1 MSVCK
6 TSGSHDHAPRAS
18 VVVHRH
24 CYSLRSLT
32 GASLSPSVLSWG
44 PVPFSGS
51 DRQSP
56 PVFNCSGAFLPTEG
70 VVPSCWVWGF
80 LLLHTRNRLG
90 VHLPTSSPLR
100 LLPTCRHEG
109 SFEAHAFWL
118 STLRLFSRRP
128 LTTNRSHSH
137 KFSPCSHQV
146 KNPHTHALLK
156 V

>member
-6 TSGSHDHAPRAS
+6 TSGSHGSCSQGLCCCSSPLLLS
-18 VVVHRH
+18 TFPN
-24 CYSLRSLT
+24 RSLSSPLQSFP
-32 GASLSPSVLSWG
+32 GVPCHSLALISKVPLS
-44 PVPFSGS
+44 ST
-51 DRQSP
+51 
-56 PVFNCSGAFLPTEG
+56 ALE
-70 VVPSCWVWGF
+70 PSCWVWGF
-80 LLLHTRNRLG
+80 LLLHARNRLG

-128 LTTNRSHSH
+128 PTTNRSHGH
-137 KFSPCSHQV
+137 KFSPSSHQV
-146 KNPHTHALLK
+146 KNLHTHALLK